1 MKMKWG
7 EYAGGL
13 KEEEKIILDSVKQN
27 YWGSIAG
34 LLGTIEYS
42 FKVSSQKF
50 QLRQH
55 NCVISP
61 AMSSCQVQT

>member
-13 KEEEKIILDSVKQN
+13 KEEEKVILDSVKQN

-34 LLGTIEYS
+34 LLGTIEY
-42 FKVSSQKF
+42 
-50 QLRQH
+50 
-55 NCVISP
+55 
-61 AMSSCQVQT
+61 